1 MEATVT
7 VEKPTKGKDRITV
20 PKRRNNLDKLYG
32 LYKGLISYESDE
44 IFKSYRTQCDVAL

>member
-1 MEATVT
+1 MEATVR
-7 VEKPTKGKDRITV
+7 VEKSAKSKDRINV

-44 IFKSYRTQCDVAL
+44 IFKSYRNQCDVVL

>member
-1 MEATVT
+1 METTVK
-7 VEKPTKGKDRITV
+7 VEKSTRSKDRIIV

-44 IFKSYRTQCDVAL
+44 IFKSYRTQCDVVL

>member
-1 MEATVT
+1 MGTTVN
-7 VEKPTKGKDRITV
+7 VEKSKKIKDRINT

-44 IFKSYRTQCDVAL
+44 IFKSYKHQCDVAL